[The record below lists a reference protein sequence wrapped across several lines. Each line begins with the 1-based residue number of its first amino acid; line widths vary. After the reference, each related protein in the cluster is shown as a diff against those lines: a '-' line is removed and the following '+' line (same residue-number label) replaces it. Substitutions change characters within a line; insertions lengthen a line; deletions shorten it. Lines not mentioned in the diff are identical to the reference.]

1 MVDYIASF
9 KKPFLDFK
17 KLIIGILLSI
27 IPIISFIAKGYY
39 LESSGVTKAKVPLN
53 ELPRWTKFWSLFV
66 KGLLSSIISIIYLI
80 PSVLLIVIGVII
92 MGAEQFLTTIN
103 DIVSNSLVESSPN
116 SAQLFETL
124 LKENLNVLTP
134 FLVKLAPFLIIA
146 VLLAILAAYLIPI
159 SILNYL
165 SNNSFGKAF
174 NFSIIFKKAFTSKY
188 LGAWFLAIIT
198 SLIISSIL
206 NIIPLIGG
214 SIAFFITGVISYSIF
229 GQVYKEVK

>member
-1 MVDYIASF
+1 MVDYIASL

-39 LESSGVTKAKVPLN
+39 VESSGVTKARVPLD
-53 ELPRWTKFWSLFV
+53 ELPKWTKFWSLFV
-66 KGLLSSIISIIYLI
+66 KGLFSSIISVLYLI
-80 PSVLLIVIGVII
+80 PSVILIVIGVLL
-92 MGAEQFLTTIN
+92 MGATQFFNTIN
-103 DIVSNSLVESSPN
+103 DIVSNSLVESSSN

-124 LKENLNVLTP
+124 LKENLNVLMP
-134 FLVKLAPFLIIA
+134 FLTKLAPFLIIA

-159 SILNYL
+159 AILNYL
-165 SNNSFGKAF
+165 SNEKFGEAF
-174 NFSIIFKKAFTSKY
+174 NFSTIFKKAFTPKY
-188 LGAWFLAIIT
+188 LGAWFLAIII
-198 SLIISSIL
+198 SLIISSVL
-206 NIIPLIGG
+206 NIIPFIGS

>member
-1 MVDYIASF
+1 MVDYIASL

-39 LESSGVTKAKVPLN
+39 LESSGVTKARVPLD
-53 ELPRWTKFWSLFV
+53 ELPKWTKFWSLFV
-66 KGLLSSIISIIYLI
+66 KGLFSSIISVLYLI
-80 PSVLLIVIGVII
+80 PSVILIVIGVLL
-92 MGAEQFLTTIN
+92 MGATQFFNTIN
-103 DIVSNSLVESSPN
+103 DIVSNSLVESSSN

-124 LKENLNVLTP
+124 LKENLNVLMP
-134 FLVKLAPFLIIA
+134 FLIKLAPFLIIA

-159 SILNYL
+159 AVLNYL
-165 SNNSFGKAF
+165 SNDKLSKAF
-174 NFSIIFKKAFTSKY
+174 NFSTIFKKAFTSKY
-188 LGAWFLAIIT
+188 FGAWFLAIII

-206 NIIPLIGG
+206 NIIPFVGS

>member
-1 MVDYIASF
+1 MVDYIASL
-9 KKPFLDFK
+9 KRPFLDFK

-39 LESSGVTKAKVPLN
+39 LESSGITKTKVPLD
-53 ELPRWTKFWSLFV
+53 ELPKWTKFWSLFI

-80 PSVLLIVIGVII
+80 PSILLIVIGVLL
-92 MGAEQFLTTIN
+92 MGASQFFNTIN
-103 DIVSNSLVESSPN
+103 DIVSNSLMESSSN

-124 LKENLNVLTP
+124 LKENLNVLMP
-134 FLVKLAPFLIIA
+134 FLIKLAPFLIIA

-159 SILNYL
+159 AILNYL
-165 SNNSFGKAF
+165 SNNKFSKAF

-188 LGAWFLAIIT
+188 LGAWFLAIII
-198 SLIISSIL
+198 SLIISSVL
-206 NIIPLIGG
+206 NIIPFVGG